1 VWLAGTMDLNEL
13 PLNLIMISQMK
24 LVQILP
30 IALSQPLVL
39 HGHNAMS
46 GARATKAIKM
56 LVPHWM
62 LVVAPKTQML
72 ILLTIKNLV
81 LWLVMLCKML

>member
-1 VWLAGTMDLNEL
+1 MSY
-13 PLNLIMISQMK
+13 PLNLIMIFQMK

-30 IALSQPLVL
+30 SALSQRLVL

-46 GARATKAIKM
+46 GARATKSKMM

-62 LVVAPKTQML
+62 QVVAPKTQML